1 MIILNRRIEELDMEK
16 IINEIY
22 SNNNFPIIL
31 FSLIGIFIV
40 LFIIT
45 LILALRDAR
54 RNTREI
60 IEEESIDNDKKIT
73 IEEEKKEQS
82 KEDNNIIED
91 EKPIVFEDINFNDD
105 IKEEKVDILEKKE
118 EPSNDIIFTDIDEV
132 KNKEDILNETTDVI
146 PILNNDEISNFE
158 EFFLENLKD
167 EKDKK
172 EEEKDDDIFDFS
184 SNDIELPKRKDE

>member
-1 MIILNRRIEELDMEK
+1 MEK

-60 IEEESIDNDKKIT
+60 IEGESIDNDKKIT